1 MMDIKGIISNN
12 RLNKSVMQGSF
23 GIEKEGIRVDE
34 EQRLSLEDHP
44 AVFGDRSYHPYI
56 QTDFSE
62 AQLEVVTPPMA
73 SLDEAFKWMQALND
87 VTQRSISHSEYVW
100 PFSMPAVLPDTEQI
114 PIVRVSDQ
122 SEVAYREKLAKKY
135 GKKKQLISGIHY
147 NFAFSDDFIQAIF
160 EKQETYRTAKEVK
173 DEIHLK
179 LARNFLSHQWIL
191 TYLFGAA
198 PFAHESFFEIDKK
211 ESILKDPIRSIRNS
225 QHGYHNTNDI
235 VVRYDELQHYVQ
247 DVEDMVAKGTLS
259 EEREFY
265 GAARLR
271 GKSKKIGR
279 MIETGIEYVEFR
291 PFDINPYSA
300 LGLTKEQA
308 TFIHLFFVLMIWM
321 EDSKDSAMIQEGTRK
336 NEEVSVENPFSQ
348 TKYHEEGLELL
359 EIMKQMA
366 EELDLD
372 AVYHEVVDTA
382 VEQFNYPEK
391 TLAAKLTSQIKSVDR
406 YLEIGKTL
414 GQGYKKEAN
423 EKPYLLSGFETMEM
437 SSQLLIFDTLQKGIR
452 LEVLDEVDQFL
463 KLSHKGHEEY
473 VKNGNM
479 TAKDTYI
486 SHWIMENKTV
496 TKKIL
501 KSKGFKVPG
510 GEEYQ
515 TKKDALD
522 DFYKFENRSIVV
534 KPKSTNYGLGITVF
548 KHSPSIEDFEEAIDI
563 AFSED
568 ASVLVED
575 YAAGTEYRFFV
586 LDGKVKAVL
595 LRVPANVTGD
605 GERSVRE
612 LIEQK
617 NENPLRGTKHRAPL
631 EKIQL
636 GNIEKL
642 TLKEQG
648 YTFESIPEKG
658 ETVYLRVN
666 SNISTGGDSIDFT
679 DEMDESYKVL
689 AEKMALPIGVKVT
702 GIDLIIPDYTKPS
715 TEDDPGY
722 TVIEANFNPAM
733 HMHAFVSQGK
743 GRRLTVEILKMLF
756 PEVYA

>member
-1 MMDIKGIISNN
+1 MMDIKGIINNN

-62 AQLEVVTPPMA
+62 AQLEVVTPPMT
-73 SLDEAFKWMQALND
+73 SLDEAFKWMKALND
-87 VTQRSISHSEYVW
+87 VTQRSVRDSEYVW
-100 PFSMPAVLPDTEQI
+100 PFSMPAVLPDTKQI

-147 NFAFSDDFIQAIF
+147 NFAFSDDFIQAVF
-160 EKQETYRTAKEVK
+160 ENQEAYKSAKEVK

-179 LARNFLSHQWIL
+179 LARNFLSHQWIV

-211 ESILKDPIRSIRNS
+211 EYILKDPIRSIRNS

-308 TFIHLFFVLMIWM
+308 TFIHLFFVHMIWM
-321 EDSKDSAMIQEGTRK
+321 EDSKDPVKIQEGTRK

-348 TKYHEEGLELL
+348 TKYYKEGLELL
-359 EIMKQMA
+359 ETMKQMA
-366 EELDLD
+366 EELSLD

-382 VEQFNYPEK
+382 IEQFNSPEK
-391 TLAAKLTSQIKSVDR
+391 TLAAQLTAQIGSVDQ
-406 YLEIGKTL
+406 YLEVGKVL

-423 EKPYLLSGFETMEM
+423 KKPYLLSGFETMEM

-522 DFYKFENRSIVV
+522 DFYKFKDRSIVV

-575 YAAGTEYRFFV
+575 FAAGTEYRFFV

-605 GERSVRE
+605 GKRSVRE

-617 NENPLRGTKHRAPL
+617 NEDPLRGTKHRAPL

-679 DEMDESYKVL
+679 DEMDESYKLL
-689 AEKMALPIGVKVT
+689 AEKMAVPIGVKVT

-715 TEDDPGY
+715 TEADPGY

-756 PEVYA
+756 PEVYV